1 MAEVAQRGPDDLLSL
16 GAGRRAAIVG
26 VLTSVVAL
34 YAMALT
40 IANVSLPQMQ
50 GALSA
55 TQDEIAWVITFNL
68 IATAVGT
75 PLTGWLA
82 GTFGSRRVVIAGLA
96 LFTLSS
102 LGCGIATGLGELV
115 VYRISQG
122 FFGAPLIPLAQAI
135 IFSVYPRERHGLV
148 SAIYGVGVVL
158 GADRR
163 AGDRRLPVGG
173 L

>member
-1 MAEVAQRGPDDLLSL
+1 MAEPATNPVSMSAL
-16 GAGRRAAIVG
+16 RRALIVA

-50 GALSA
+50 GSLSA

-82 GTFGSRRVVIAGLA
+82 GTFGSRRVIIFGLA
-96 LFTLSS
+96 MFTASS
-102 LGCGIATGLGELV
+102 LACGIATGLGELV

-122 FFGAPLIPLAQAI
+122 FF
-135 IFSVYPRERHGLV
+135 
-148 SAIYGVGVVL
+148 
-158 GADRR
+158 
-163 AGDRRLPVGG
+163 
-173 L
+173 